1 MLIFIFK
8 SFFFNSYS
16 AFKAAEQDDLWHYLT
31 QKAHLDGTLPSDV
44 TVKTIMDT
52 WTLQMGFPVVN
63 VTRDYDSNEATLI
76 QVNPLIINHISYVK
90 FPLTANKNQKKL
102 IS

>member
-1 MLIFIFK
+1 MNDKDSSIFIFK
-8 SFFFNSYS
+8 SFFYFYS
-16 AFKAAEQDDLWHYLT
+16 AFRAAEQDDLWHYLT
-31 QKAHLDGTLPSDV
+31 QKAHLDGTLPSDL

-76 QVNPLIINHISYVK
+76 QVDL
-90 FPLTANKNQKKL
+90 
-102 IS
+102 